1 MNLLDFEGSEFFS
14 SVWVFFNFD
23 GSKFFTSERSGNS
36 SGCSSCFTATRYKI
50 IIIIVQPKMCMIQA
64 NKNLARYKFNTADKL
79 HHWRT
84 KQVLSDRTQLYDF
97 LELRRTHSLQI
108 RPHFSHLRLLA
119 LKFSFE
125 INNTAQILAQSHLFL
140 LKGSQPNSSVVQ
152 KY

>member
-64 NKNLARYKFNTADKL
+64 NKNLARYKLTADKL
-79 HHWRT
+79 HGVPNKFYLIAHSSMT
-84 KQVLSDRTQLYDF
+84 FSSFEEHTLYKYA
-97 LELRRTHSLQI
+97 
-108 RPHFSHLRLLA
+108 HFSHLRLLA
-119 LKFSFE
+119 LKFSF
-125 INNTAQILAQSHLFL
+125 
-140 LKGSQPNSSVVQ
+140 
-152 KY
+152 